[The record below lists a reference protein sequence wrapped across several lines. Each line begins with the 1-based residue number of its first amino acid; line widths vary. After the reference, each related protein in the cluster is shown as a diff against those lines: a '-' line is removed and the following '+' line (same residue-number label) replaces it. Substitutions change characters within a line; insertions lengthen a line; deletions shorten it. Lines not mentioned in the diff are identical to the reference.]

1 MKTQEVSQG
10 SQLTPNYGP
19 WMLVTRRR
27 NPVRNGRGSA
37 QVRGSVS
44 SEGQKGKFRQVVDG
58 DMTQKSPFGA
68 LDSEV
73 SDLAREDGT
82 FLSQEV
88 RLEDGERNTLVF
100 QAGRMDPTADNHQKQ
115 IEITPKKAPQTS
127 KIRPS
132 KNIGIKSSKSLK
144 RQGPSPGNISLY
156 SQGLAVPTSA
166 LVVSNGSKFPRFD
179 ASSSVRMGNLAQEQ
193 GDSNFRRNDRSDKSC
208 SDGHSRLVRS
218 NSVQCLEES
227 ISNNPHQH
235 QKRGSGLGSS
245 SLGSNTQPLVE
256 VHNRHP
262 IAVVGGD
269 RDFKQTEEAIS
280 QASLRRIRV
289 DHSRKEDSGFQGNG
303 FESYGEPSHIEMDSD
318 SNSNQELRPA
328 DLLQRGHYGNSQI
341 HDDMETGVEFVQGS
355 AEEARVVHG
364 GQCSDE
370 T

>member
-68 LDSEV
+68 LDTKV

-100 QAGRMDPTADNHQKQ
+100 QAGCMDPTADNQQKQ
-115 IEITPKKAPQTS
+115 IEITPKKASQTS

-280 QASLRRIRV
+280 QASL
-289 DHSRKEDSGFQGNG
+289 
-303 FESYGEPSHIEMDSD
+303 
-318 SNSNQELRPA
+318 
-328 DLLQRGHYGNSQI
+328 
-341 HDDMETGVEFVQGS
+341 
-355 AEEARVVHG
+355 
-364 GQCSDE
+364 
-370 T
+370 

>member
-1 MKTQEVSQG
+1 
-10 SQLTPNYGP
+10 
-19 WMLVTRRR
+19 MLVTRRR

-100 QAGRMDPTADNHQKQ
+100 QAGRMDPTADNQQKQ
-115 IEITPKKAPQTS
+115 IEIIPKKAPQTS
-127 KIRPS
+127 KTRPS

-144 RQGPSPGNISLY
+144 RQGTSPGNISLY

-245 SLGSNTQPLVE
+245 SLGSNTQTLVE

-262 IAVVGGD
+262 GAVVGGD

-289 DHSRKEDSGFQGNG
+289 DHSRKEDCGFQGNG
-303 FESYGEPSHIEMDSD
+303 FELYGEPSHIEMDSY
-318 SNSNQELRPA
+318 SNTNQELRPV

-341 HDDMETGVEFVQGS
+341 HDGMETGVEFAQGS

-370 T
+370 P